1 MPWIRKSTMCL
12 KHDFIKDYLTGNYAV
27 AELARAYS
35 ISRKTAYKYIKR
47 YNQYGFEGLNELSRA
62 PKSSSNR
69 ISHEIVEEIV
79 NLKLRYPS
87 WGPKKIIARLKLDNP
102 DKKYPSTSTAQRHL
116 EAHSLVK
123 RRKPRKNV
131 PPYTEPF
138 ATSTKPNVSWSVD
151 YKGQFRMANGQYCY
165 PLTLLDNYSR
175 MLLLGAAL
183 PSTNY
188 ENTRKWL
195 EWAFREYGLPDT
207 IRSDNGTPFAAS
219 GLTGL
224 TQLSAWFIQLGIK
237 HERIDKGHPEQN
249 GRLERLHR
257 TLKLEL
263 KNNPPQDMRDAQRII
278 NEFMYQYNNERPHEA
293 LGFNVP
299 EMVHTTSLKK
309 YPAKIPAPKYPKG
322 MLVRKVQKRGVFSY
336 DWKDYKL
343 SSALD
348 GEFIGLKLI
357 DKHTIEIFYYDTSIA
372 KLSINDGKLYRTER
386 KVNYSKS
393 QSNKKRHQK

>member
-1 MPWIRKSTMCL
+1 MSL
-12 KHDFIKDYLTGNYAV
+12 KHDFIKDYLTGNYTV

-47 YNQYGFEGLNELSRA
+47 YKQYGFDGLKELSRA
-62 PKSSSNR
+62 PKSNSKR
-69 ISHEIVEEIV
+69 ISDEIIEEIV

-102 DKKYPSTSTAQRHL
+102 DKKYPAASTAQRYL
-116 EAHSLVK
+116 EAFGLVK
-123 RRKPRKNV
+123 KRKPRKKV

-138 ATSTKPNVSWSVD
+138 ATSTKSNISWSVD

-165 PLTLLDNYSR
+165 PLTLIDNFSR
-175 MLLLGAAL
+175 KMLLGVAL

-188 ENTRKWL
+188 EDARKWL
-195 EWAFREYGLPDT
+195 EWAFRKHGLPDT

-224 TQLSAWFIQLGIK
+224 TQLSVWFIQLGII

-257 TLKLEL
+257 TLKFEL
-263 KNNPPQDMRDAQRII
+263 KNNSPKDMRDAQRII
-278 NEFMYQYNNERPHEA
+278 NEFINQYNNKRPHEA
-293 LGFNVP
+293 LAFKVP
-299 EMVHTTSLKK
+299 NMVHTKSIKK
-309 YPAKIPAPKYPKG
+309 YPTKIPAPKYSKG
-322 MLVRKVQKRGVFSY
+322 MFVRKVQKRGIFSY
-336 DWKDYKL
+336 DWKEYKL
-343 SSALD
+343 SGALV

-357 DKHTIEIFYYDTSIA
+357 DERTFEIFYYDKSIA
-372 KLSINDGKLYRTER
+372 KMSINDGHICRTQR
-386 KVNYSKS
+386 KINYIKS
-393 QSNKKRHQK
+393 QSNKKRHRK